1 MKYNEEQ
8 VFEFFVFVL
17 ILFFFFSISKELDF
31 ILFKRLF

>member
-17 ILFFFFSISKELDF
+17 ILVFFSISKELDF